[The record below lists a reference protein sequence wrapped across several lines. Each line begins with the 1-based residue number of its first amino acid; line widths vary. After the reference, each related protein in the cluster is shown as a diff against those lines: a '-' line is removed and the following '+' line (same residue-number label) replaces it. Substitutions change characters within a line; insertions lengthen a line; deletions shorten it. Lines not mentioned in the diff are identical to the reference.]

1 MGQVSFGTVLREARE
16 RKGYDVQSA
25 ARRLRIRPDILRAL
39 ENNDFSRL
47 PARGYT
53 RNMVNAYAKLVG
65 LNPADITRMY
75 LDDAYAYQVGRTR
88 GESDSPAHVSGRR
101 SVSRGDGRHD
111 GRGQGSQRSSRYGD
125 ERSGDGRR
133 SQRTQRGQRQGTQRM
148 PRREQQPQREYR
160 ESLASR
166 AARAE
171 NESRRSNHFG
181 GAVTTQFTNFY
192 SGSQNNTGRGMQA
205 RLPYVAVIVI
215 ILLLLVIIVALAFG
229 NRGAGST
236 QDVAKVPI
244 TGVTDTSA
252 DGTGVSQENSNN
264 SNSGNNSNDSE
275 SKASST
281 ETVPTSVKVEYKLAK
296 GQQANVVI
304 TQDGQA
310 TEQMLTG
317 PVDLTVDVS
326 GTWSLA
332 TWVSSGFT
340 VTMDGKE
347 VEFTSDA
354 TTGMPTATVNFKDY
368 LASWAKDHPDVK
380 VEGLDSSSTSSSN
393 TGSTSS
399 TTNSASSGVSSQSA
413 TGTGSS
419 VGSSTSSTGAGSVNT
434 SGTGSTITSGTGS
447 GTTGTQYSSSTY
459 SSY

>member
-111 GRGQGSQRSSRYGD
+111 GRRQGSQRSSRYSED
-125 ERSGDGRR
+125 RSGDGRR

-160 ESLASR
+160 ESLSSR

-192 SGSQNNTGRGMQA
+192 SGSQNNAGRGMQA

-264 SNSGNNSNDSE
+264 DNGNNSNDSE
-275 SKASST
+275 AKASST
-281 ETVPTSVKVEYKLAK
+281 ATVPTSVKVEYKLAK
-296 GQQANVVI
+296 GQQAYVII

-317 PVDLTVDVS
+317 PVDETVDVS

-413 TGTGSS
+413 NGTGSS
-419 VGSSTSSTGAGSVNT
+419 VGSSTSSTGTGSVNT
-434 SGTGSTITSGTGS
+434 SGTGSTTTSGTGS

>member
-111 GRGQGSQRSSRYGD
+111 GRGQGSQRSSRYAD
-125 ERSGDGRR
+125 ERTDGRR

-148 PRREQQPQREYR
+148 LRREQQPQREYR

-192 SGSQNNTGRGMQA
+192 SGSQNNVGRGMQA

-229 NRGAGST
+229 NRGAAST
-236 QDVAKVPI
+236 QEVAKVPI

-252 DGTGVSQENSNN
+252 DGSGVSQEYSDN
-264 SNSGNNSNDSE
+264 NSGNNNSDSDTK
-275 SKASST
+275 SSST
-281 ETVPTSVKVEYKLAK
+281 ATVPTSVKVEYKLAK
-296 GQQANVVI
+296 GQQAYVVI

-317 PVDLTVDVS
+317 PYDETVDVT
-326 GTWSLA
+326 GTWSLS

-380 VEGLDSSSTSSSN
+380 VEGLDSSSTSSST
-393 TGSTSS
+393 TGSTTSTNSTSNGTSAQSS
-399 TTNSASSGVSSQSA
+399 TGNGSSS
-413 TGTGSS
+413 TGST
-419 VGSSTSSTGAGSVNT
+419 TSSTG
-434 SGTGSTITSGTGS
+434 TGYSSTTGS
-447 GTTGTQYSSSTY
+447 GTSATGTQYSSSTY
-459 SSY
+459 SY

>member
-111 GRGQGSQRSSRYGD
+111 GRGQGSQRSSRYAD
-125 ERSGDGRR
+125 ERTDGRR

-192 SGSQNNTGRGMQA
+192 SGSQNNVGRGMQA

-229 NRGAGST
+229 NRGAAST
-236 QDVAKVPI
+236 QEVAKVPI

-252 DGTGVSQENSNN
+252 DGSGASQENSNN
-264 SNSGNNSNDSE
+264 SNSDNNNDSDTK
-275 SKASST
+275 SSST
-281 ETVPTSVKVEYKLAK
+281 ATVPTSVKVEYKLEK
-296 GQQANVVI
+296 GQQAYVVI

-317 PVDLTVDVS
+317 PYDETVDVT
-326 GTWSLA
+326 GTWSLS

-380 VEGLDSSSTSSSN
+380 VDGLDSSSTSSGS

-399 TTNSASSGVSSQSA
+399 SSNSTSSGISSQSA

-419 VGSSTSSTGAGSVNT
+419 VGSSTTST
-434 SGTGSTITSGTGS
+434 GTGSTSTGGTGS
-447 GTTGTQYSSSTY
+447 GTTGTQNSSSTY

>member
-111 GRGQGSQRSSRYGD
+111 GRGQGSQRSSRYD
-125 ERSGDGRR
+125 NERTDGRR

-192 SGSQNNTGRGMQA
+192 SGSQNNVGRGMQA

-229 NRGAGST
+229 NRGSAST
-236 QDVAKVPI
+236 QEVAKVPI

-252 DGTGVSQENSNN
+252 DGSGVSQDNSNN
-264 SNSGNNSNDSE
+264 NSDNNNDSDTK
-275 SKASST
+275 SSST
-281 ETVPTSVKVEYKLAK
+281 ATVPTSVKVEYKLAK
-296 GQQANVVI
+296 GQQAYVII

-310 TEQMLTG
+310 TGQMLTG
-317 PVDLTVDVS
+317 PFDETVDVT
-326 GTWSLA
+326 GTWSLS

-380 VEGLDSSSTSSSN
+380 VEGLDTSSTSSST
-393 TGSTSS
+393 TGSTASTNSTSNGTSAQSSTGNGSSSTGSTTSSTGTGYSS
-399 TTNSASSGVSSQSA
+399 TTGSGTSA
-413 TGTGSS
+413 TGTQS
-419 VGSSTSSTGAGSVNT
+419 
-434 SGTGSTITSGTGS
+434 
-447 GTTGTQYSSSTY
+447 SSSTY
-459 SSY
+459 SY

>member
-111 GRGQGSQRSSRYGD
+111 GRRQGSQRSSRYSED
-125 ERSGDGRR
+125 RSGDGRR

-192 SGSQNNTGRGMQA
+192 SGSQNNAGRGMQA

-264 SNSGNNSNDSE
+264 DNGNNSNDSE
-275 SKASST
+275 AKASST
-281 ETVPTSVKVEYKLAK
+281 ATVPTSVKVEYKLAK
-296 GQQANVVI
+296 GQQAYVII

-317 PVDLTVDVS
+317 PVDETVDVS

-413 TGTGSS
+413 NGTGSS
-419 VGSSTSSTGAGSVNT
+419 VGSSTSSTGTGSVNT
-434 SGTGSTITSGTGS
+434 SGTGSTTTSGTGS

>member
-111 GRGQGSQRSSRYGD
+111 GRGQGSQRSSRYSED
-125 ERSGDGRR
+125 RSGDGRR

-192 SGSQNNTGRGMQA
+192 SGSQNNAGRGMQA

-264 SNSGNNSNDSE
+264 DNGNNSNDSE
-275 SKASST
+275 AKASST
-281 ETVPTSVKVEYKLAK
+281 ATVPTSVKVEYKLAK
-296 GQQANVVI
+296 GQQAYVII

-317 PVDLTVDVS
+317 PVDETVDVS

-368 LASWAKDHPDVK
+368 LVSWAKDHPDVK

-413 TGTGSS
+413 NGTGSS
-419 VGSSTSSTGAGSVNT
+419 VGSSTSSTGTGSVNT
-434 SGTGSTITSGTGS
+434 SGTGSTTTSGTGS

>member
-111 GRGQGSQRSSRYGD
+111 GRGQGSQRSSRYTD
-125 ERSGDGRR
+125 ERTDGRH

-192 SGSQNNTGRGMQA
+192 SGSQNNVGRGMQA

-229 NRGAGST
+229 NRGAAST
-236 QDVAKVPI
+236 QEVAKVPI

-252 DGTGVSQENSNN
+252 DGSGVSQENSNN
-264 SNSGNNSNDSE
+264 SNSGNNNNDSDTK
-275 SKASST
+275 SSST
-281 ETVPTSVKVEYKLAK
+281 ATVPTSVKVEYKLEK
-296 GQQANVVI
+296 GQQAYVVI

-317 PVDLTVDVS
+317 PYDETVEVT

-380 VEGLDSSSTSSSN
+380 VEGLDTSSTSSST
-393 TGSTSS
+393 TGSTASTNSTSNGTSAQSS
-399 TTNSASSGVSSQSA
+399 TGNGSSS
-413 TGTGSS
+413 TGST
-419 VGSSTSSTGAGSVNT
+419 TSSTGTGYSST
-434 SGTGSTITSGTGS
+434 SGS
-447 GTTGTQYSSSTY
+447 GTSATGTQYSSSTY
-459 SSY
+459 SY

>member
-111 GRGQGSQRSSRYGD
+111 SRGQGSQRSSRYD
-125 ERSGDGRR
+125 NERTDGRR

-192 SGSQNNTGRGMQA
+192 SGSQNSVGRGMQA

-229 NRGAGST
+229 NRGAAST
-236 QDVAKVPI
+236 QEVAKVPI

-252 DGTGVSQENSNN
+252 DGSGVSQDNSNN
-264 SNSGNNSNDSE
+264 NSDNNNDSDTK
-275 SKASST
+275 SSST
-281 ETVPTSVKVEYKLAK
+281 ATVPTSVKVEYKLAK
-296 GQQANVVI
+296 GQQAYVII

-317 PVDLTVDVS
+317 PFDETVDVT
-326 GTWSLA
+326 GTWSLS

-380 VEGLDSSSTSSSN
+380 VEGLDTSSTSSST
-393 TGSTSS
+393 TGSTASTNSTSNGTSAQSSTGNGSSSTGSTTSSTGTGYSS
-399 TTNSASSGVSSQSA
+399 TTGSGTSA
-413 TGTGSS
+413 TGTQS
-419 VGSSTSSTGAGSVNT
+419 
-434 SGTGSTITSGTGS
+434 
-447 GTTGTQYSSSTY
+447 SSSTY
-459 SSY
+459 SY

>member
-111 GRGQGSQRSSRYGD
+111 GRGQGSQRSSRYD
-125 ERSGDGRR
+125 NERTDGRR

-192 SGSQNNTGRGMQA
+192 SGSQNNVGRGMQA

-229 NRGAGST
+229 NRGAAST
-236 QDVAKVPI
+236 QEVAKVPI

-252 DGTGVSQENSNN
+252 DGSGVSQDNSNN
-264 SNSGNNSNDSE
+264 NSDNNNNDSDTK
-275 SKASST
+275 SSST
-281 ETVPTSVKVEYKLAK
+281 ATVPTSVKVEYKLAK
-296 GQQANVVI
+296 GQQAYVII

-317 PVDLTVDVS
+317 PFDETVDVT
-326 GTWSLA
+326 GTWSLS
-332 TWVSSGFT
+332 TWVSSGFS

-380 VEGLDSSSTSSSN
+380 VEGLDTSSTSSST
-393 TGSTSS
+393 TGSTASTNSTSNGTAAQSSTGNGSSSTGSTTSSTGTGYSS
-399 TTNSASSGVSSQSA
+399 TTGSGTSA
-413 TGTGSS
+413 TGTQS
-419 VGSSTSSTGAGSVNT
+419 
-434 SGTGSTITSGTGS
+434 
-447 GTTGTQYSSSTY
+447 SSSTY
-459 SSY
+459 SY

>member
-125 ERSGDGRR
+125 ERTDGRR

-192 SGSQNNTGRGMQA
+192 SGSQNNVGRGMQA

-229 NRGAGST
+229 NRGAAST
-236 QDVAKVPI
+236 QEVAKVPI

-252 DGTGVSQENSNN
+252 DGSGVSQENSNN
-264 SNSGNNSNDSE
+264 SNSGNNNNDSDTK
-275 SKASST
+275 SSST
-281 ETVPTSVKVEYKLAK
+281 ATVPTSVKVEYKLAK
-296 GQQANVVI
+296 GQQAYVVI
-304 TQDGQA
+304 TQDGEA

-317 PVDLTVDVS
+317 PYDKTVDVT
-326 GTWSLA
+326 GTWSLS

-380 VEGLDSSSTSSSN
+380 VEGLDSSSTSSST
-393 TGSTSS
+393 TGSTTSTNSTSNGTSAQSS
-399 TTNSASSGVSSQSA
+399 TGNGSSS
-413 TGTGSS
+413 TGST
-419 VGSSTSSTGAGSVNT
+419 TSSTG
-434 SGTGSTITSGTGS
+434 TGYSSTTGS
-447 GTTGTQYSSSTY
+447 GTSATGTQYSSSTY
-459 SSY
+459 SY

>member
-111 GRGQGSQRSSRYGD
+111 GRGQGSQRSSRYAD
-125 ERSGDGRR
+125 ERTDSRR
-133 SQRTQRGQRQGTQRM
+133 SQRAQRGQRQGTQRM

-192 SGSQNNTGRGMQA
+192 SGSQNNVGRGMQA

-229 NRGAGST
+229 NRGAAST
-236 QDVAKVPI
+236 QEVAKVPI

-252 DGTGVSQENSNN
+252 DGSGVSQDNSNKN
-264 SNSGNNSNDSE
+264 SNSGDNGNDSE

-281 ETVPTSVKVEYKLAK
+281 TSVPTSVKVEYKLAK
-296 GQQANVVI
+296 GQQAYVVI

-317 PVDLTVDVS
+317 PVDQTVDVS
-326 GTWSLA
+326 GTWSLS

-340 VTMDGKE
+340 
-347 VEFTSDA
+347 
-354 TTGMPTATVNFKDY
+354 TGMLTATVNFKAY

-380 VEGLDSSSTSSSN
+380 VDGLDSSSTSSGS

-399 TTNSASSGVSSQSA
+399 SSNSTSSGISSQSA

-419 VGSSTSSTGAGSVNT
+419 VGSSTTST
-434 SGTGSTITSGTGS
+434 GTGSTSTGGTGS
-447 GTTGTQYSSSTY
+447 GTTGTQNSSSTY

>member
-111 GRGQGSQRSSRYGD
+111 GRGQGSQRSSRYAD
-125 ERSGDGRR
+125 ERCDSRR
-133 SQRTQRGQRQGTQRM
+133 SQRAQRGQRQGTQRM

-192 SGSQNNTGRGMQA
+192 SGSQNNVGRGMQA

-229 NRGAGST
+229 NRGAAST
-236 QDVAKVPI
+236 QEVAKVPI

-252 DGTGVSQENSNN
+252 DGSGVSQDNSNN
-264 SNSGNNSNDSE
+264 NSGNNNASDTKSSSE
-275 SKASST
+275 A
-281 ETVPTSVKVEYKLAK
+281 TVPTSVKVEYKLAK
-296 GQQANVVI
+296 GQQAYVVI

-317 PVDLTVDVS
+317 PVDETVEVT
-326 GTWSLA
+326 GTWSLS

-380 VEGLDSSSTSSSN
+380 VDGLDSSSTSSGS

-399 TTNSASSGVSSQSA
+399 SSNSTSSGISSQSA

-419 VGSSTSSTGAGSVNT
+419 VGSSTTST
-434 SGTGSTITSGTGS
+434 GTGSTSTGGTGS
-447 GTTGTQYSSSTY
+447 GTTGTQNSSSTY

>member
-111 GRGQGSQRSSRYGD
+111 GHGQGSQRSSRYD
-125 ERSGDGRR
+125 NERTDGRR

-148 PRREQQPQREYR
+148 SRREQQPQREYR

-192 SGSQNNTGRGMQA
+192 SGSQNNVGRGMQA

-229 NRGAGST
+229 NRGAAST
-236 QDVAKVPI
+236 QEVAKVPI

-252 DGTGVSQENSNN
+252 DGSGVSQENSNN
-264 SNSGNNSNDSE
+264 NSDNNNDSDTK
-275 SKASST
+275 SSST
-281 ETVPTSVKVEYKLAK
+281 ATVPTSVKVEYKLAK
-296 GQQANVVI
+296 GQQAYVVI

-317 PVDLTVDVS
+317 PVDETVDVT
-326 GTWSLA
+326 GTWSLS

-380 VEGLDSSSTSSSN
+380 VEGLDTSNTSSST
-393 TGSTSS
+393 TGSTASPNSPSNGTSAQSSTGNGSSSTGSTTSSMGTGYSS
-399 TTNSASSGVSSQSA
+399 TT
-413 TGTGSS
+413 
-419 VGSSTSSTGAGSVNT
+419 GAGT
-434 SGTGSTITSGTGS
+434 SA
-447 GTTGTQYSSSTY
+447 TGTQYSSSTY
-459 SSY
+459 SY

>member
-88 GESDSPAHVSGRR
+88 GESDSLAHVSGRR

-111 GRGQGSQRSSRYGD
+111 GRGQGSQRSSRYD
-125 ERSGDGRR
+125 NERTDGRR

-192 SGSQNNTGRGMQA
+192 SGSQNNVGRGMQA

-229 NRGAGST
+229 NRGAAST
-236 QDVAKVPI
+236 QEVAKVPI

-252 DGTGVSQENSNN
+252 DGSGVSQDNSNN
-264 SNSGNNSNDSE
+264 NSDNNNDSDTK
-275 SKASST
+275 SSST
-281 ETVPTSVKVEYKLAK
+281 ATVPTSVKVEYKLAK
-296 GQQANVVI
+296 GQQAYVII

-317 PVDLTVDVS
+317 PFDETVDVA
-326 GTWSLA
+326 GTWSLS

-380 VEGLDSSSTSSSN
+380 VEGLDTSSTSSST
-393 TGSTSS
+393 TGSTASTNSTSNGTSAQSSTGNGSSSTGSTTSSTGTGYSS
-399 TTNSASSGVSSQSA
+399 TTGSGTSA
-413 TGTGSS
+413 TGTQS
-419 VGSSTSSTGAGSVNT
+419 
-434 SGTGSTITSGTGS
+434 
-447 GTTGTQYSSSTY
+447 SSSTY
-459 SSY
+459 SY

>member
-88 GESDSPAHVSGRR
+88 SESDSPAHVSGRR

-111 GRGQGSQRSSRYGD
+111 GRGQGSQRSSRYAD
-125 ERSGDGRR
+125 ERTDSRR
-133 SQRTQRGQRQGTQRM
+133 SLRAQRGQRQGTQRM

-192 SGSQNNTGRGMQA
+192 SGSQNNVGRGMQA

-229 NRGAGST
+229 NRGAAST
-236 QDVAKVPI
+236 QEVAKVPI

-252 DGTGVSQENSNN
+252 DGSGVSQDNSNN
-264 SNSGNNSNDSE
+264 NSDNNDDSDTK
-275 SKASST
+275 SSST
-281 ETVPTSVKVEYKLAK
+281 ATVPTSVKVEYKLAK
-296 GQQANVVI
+296 GQQAYVVI

-317 PVDLTVDVS
+317 PYDETVEVT

-380 VEGLDSSSTSSSN
+380 VEGLDTSSTSSST
-393 TGSTSS
+393 TGSTASTNSTSNGTSAQSS
-399 TTNSASSGVSSQSA
+399 TGNGSSS
-413 TGTGSS
+413 TGST
-419 VGSSTSSTGAGSVNT
+419 TSSTGTGYSST
-434 SGTGSTITSGTGS
+434 SGS
-447 GTTGTQYSSSTY
+447 GTSATGTQYSSSTY
-459 SSY
+459 SY

>member
-111 GRGQGSQRSSRYGD
+111 GRGQGSQRSSRYAD
-125 ERSGDGRR
+125 ERTDSRR
-133 SQRTQRGQRQGTQRM
+133 SQRAQRGQRQGTQRM

-192 SGSQNNTGRGMQA
+192 SGSQNNVGRGMQA

-215 ILLLLVIIVALAFG
+215 DPAAARHH
-229 NRGAGST
+229 RGACLRESRSRFHAGGREGSHHRRHRYIGGW
-236 QDVAKVPI
+236 QR
-244 TGVTDTSA
+244 
-252 DGTGVSQENSNN
+252 
-264 SNSGNNSNDSE
+264 
-275 SKASST
+275 
-281 ETVPTSVKVEYKLAK
+281 
-296 GQQANVVI
+296 GQ
-304 TQDGQA
+304 
-310 TEQMLTG
+310 
-317 PVDLTVDVS
+317 S
-326 GTWSLA
+326 R
-332 TWVSSGFT
+332 
-340 VTMDGKE
+340 
-347 VEFTSDA
+347 
-354 TTGMPTATVNFKDY
+354 
-368 LASWAKDHPDVK
+368 
-380 VEGLDSSSTSSSN
+380 
-393 TGSTSS
+393 
-399 TTNSASSGVSSQSA
+399 
-413 TGTGSS
+413 
-419 VGSSTSSTGAGSVNT
+419 
-434 SGTGSTITSGTGS
+434 
-447 GTTGTQYSSSTY
+447 
-459 SSY
+459 

>member
-1 MGQVSFGTVLREARE
+1 MGQVSFGTGLREARE

-111 GRGQGSQRSSRYGD
+111 GRGQGSQRSSRYD
-125 ERSGDGRR
+125 NERTDGRR

-192 SGSQNNTGRGMQA
+192 SGSQNNVGRGMQA

-229 NRGAGST
+229 NRGAAST
-236 QDVAKVPI
+236 QEVAKVPI

-252 DGTGVSQENSNN
+252 DGSGVSQDNSNN
-264 SNSGNNSNDSE
+264 NSDNNNDSDTK
-275 SKASST
+275 SSST
-281 ETVPTSVKVEYKLAK
+281 ATVPTSVKVEYKLAK
-296 GQQANVVI
+296 GQQAYVII

-317 PVDLTVDVS
+317 PFDETVDVT
-326 GTWSLA
+326 GTWSLS

-380 VEGLDSSSTSSSN
+380 VEGLDTSSTSSST
-393 TGSTSS
+393 TGSTASTNSTSNGTSAQSS
-399 TTNSASSGVSSQSA
+399 TGNGSSSTGSTTSSTGTGYFSTTGSGTSA
-413 TGTGSS
+413 TGTQS
-419 VGSSTSSTGAGSVNT
+419 
-434 SGTGSTITSGTGS
+434 
-447 GTTGTQYSSSTY
+447 SSSTY
-459 SSY
+459 SY

>member
-111 GRGQGSQRSSRYGD
+111 GRGQGSQHSSCYSED
-125 ERSGDGRR
+125 RSGDGRR

-192 SGSQNNTGRGMQA
+192 SGSQNNAGRGMQA

-264 SNSGNNSNDSE
+264 DNGNNSNDSE
-275 SKASST
+275 AKASST
-281 ETVPTSVKVEYKLAK
+281 ATVPTSVKVEYKLAK
-296 GQQANVVI
+296 GQQAYVII

-317 PVDLTVDVS
+317 PVDETVDVS

-419 VGSSTSSTGAGSVNT
+419 VGSSTSSTGTGSVNT
-434 SGTGSTITSGTGS
+434 SGTGSTTTSGTGS

>member
-148 PRREQQPQREYR
+148 PRREQQPPREYR

-192 SGSQNNTGRGMQA
+192 SGSQNNAGRGMQT

-264 SNSGNNSNDSE
+264 DNGNNSNDSE
-275 SKASST
+275 AKASST
-281 ETVPTSVKVEYKLAK
+281 ATVPTSVKVEYKLAK
-296 GQQANVVI
+296 GQQAYAVI

-317 PVDLTVDVS
+317 PVDETVDVS

-419 VGSSTSSTGAGSVNT
+419 VGSSTTSTGTGST
-434 SGTGSTITSGTGS
+434 SISGTGSATTSGTGS

>member
-111 GRGQGSQRSSRYGD
+111 GRGQGSQRSSRYSED
-125 ERSGDGRR
+125 RSGDGRR

-192 SGSQNNTGRGMQA
+192 SGSQNNAGRGMQA

-264 SNSGNNSNDSE
+264 DNGNNSNDSE
-275 SKASST
+275 AKASST
-281 ETVPTSVKVEYKLAK
+281 ATVPTSVKVEYKLAK
-296 GQQANVVI
+296 GQQAYVII

-317 PVDLTVDVS
+317 PVDETVDVS

-332 TWVSSGFT
+332 TWVSSSFT

-413 TGTGSS
+413 NGTGSS
-419 VGSSTSSTGAGSVNT
+419 VGSSTSSTGTGSVNT
-434 SGTGSTITSGTGS
+434 SGTGSTTTSGTGS

>member
-1 MGQVSFGTVLREARE
+1 MAQVSFGTVLREARE

-25 ARRLRIRPDILRAL
+25 ARRLRIRPDILRAI

-88 GESDSPAHVSGRR
+88 GESESPARVSGRR
-101 SVSRGDGRHD
+101 SVSHHEARQASARQREGQRGTRDGE
-111 GRGQGSQRSSRYGD
+111 GQRSSR
-125 ERSGDGRR
+125 RSGQTSASSTRR
-133 SQRTQRGQRQGTQRM
+133 
-148 PRREQQPQREYR
+148 RRNSTPEREYR
-160 ESLASR
+160 EPLASR

-171 NESRRSNHFG
+171 NESRRGARIG

-192 SGSQNNTGRGMQA
+192 SGSQNMGRAGNQT
-205 RLPYVAVIVI
+205 RLPYVIIAAVILV
-215 ILLLLVIIVALAFG
+215 LLVIIIAMAFG
-229 NRGAGST
+229 NKGGTSS

-252 DGTGVSQENSNN
+252 DG
-264 SNSGNNSNDSE
+264 SGTSE
-275 SKASST
+275 SNANDNKDDSSSSSNVA
-281 ETVPTSVKVEYKLAK
+281 VPTSVQVEYKLAS
-296 GQQANVVI
+296 GQTAYVVI

-317 PVDLTVDVS
+317 PVDQKVDVS

-340 VTMDGKE
+340 VTMDGKQ
-347 VEFTSDA
+347 VEFANDA
-354 TTGMPTATVNFKDY
+354 STGMPTATVSFQDY
-368 LASWAKDHPDVK
+368 LTQWASDHPNVK
-380 VEGLDSSSTSSSN
+380 VDLSSTSNTSNSSTSTTQNSSSTATTS
-393 TGSTSS
+393 GST
-399 TTNSASSGVSSQSA
+399 T
-413 TGTGSS
+413 TGT
-419 VGSSTSSTGAGSVNT
+419 STSSTGQTGTTTN
-434 SGTGSTITSGTGS
+434 SGTNSATGSSTTSTGTG
-447 GTTGTQYSSSTY
+447 TTSSTGSTY
-459 SSY
+459 SSYQ

>member
-111 GRGQGSQRSSRYGD
+111 GRGQGSQRSSRYD
-125 ERSGDGRR
+125 NEHTDGRR

-192 SGSQNNTGRGMQA
+192 SGSQNNVGRGMQA

-229 NRGAGST
+229 NRGAAST
-236 QDVAKVPI
+236 QEVAKVPI

-252 DGTGVSQENSNN
+252 DGSGVSQDNSNN
-264 SNSGNNSNDSE
+264 NSDNNNDSDTK
-275 SKASST
+275 SSST
-281 ETVPTSVKVEYKLAK
+281 ATVPTSVKVEYKLAK
-296 GQQANVVI
+296 GQQAYVII

-317 PVDLTVDVS
+317 PFDETVDVT
-326 GTWSLA
+326 GTWSLS

-380 VEGLDSSSTSSSN
+380 VEGLDTSGTSSST
-393 TGSTSS
+393 TGSTASTNSTSNGTSAQSSTGNGSSSTGSTTSSTGTGYSS
-399 TTNSASSGVSSQSA
+399 TTGSGTSA
-413 TGTGSS
+413 TGTQS
-419 VGSSTSSTGAGSVNT
+419 
-434 SGTGSTITSGTGS
+434 
-447 GTTGTQYSSSTY
+447 SSSTY
-459 SSY
+459 SY

>member
-101 SVSRGDGRHD
+101 SVSRGDGRHE
-111 GRGQGSQRSSRYGD
+111 GRGQVSQRSSRYGE

-133 SQRTQRGQRQGTQRM
+133 SQRTQRAQRQGTQRM
-148 PRREQQPQREYR
+148 SRRDQQPQREYR

-229 NRGAGST
+229 NRGATSS

-264 SNSGNNSNDSE
+264 NTGNNGNDSE
-275 SKASST
+275 TKASST
-281 ETVPTSVKVEYKLAK
+281 ATVPTSVKVEYKLAK
-296 GQQANVVI
+296 GQQAYVVI

-317 PVDLTVDVS
+317 PKDETVDVT

-380 VEGLDSSSTSSSN
+380 VEGLDSSSTSSSG

-399 TTNSASSGVSSQSA
+399 TANSSSNGISAQSAS
-413 TGTGSS
+413 GTGSS
-419 VGSSTSSTGAGSVNT
+419 VGSSTTSTGTGSTST
-434 SGTGSTITSGTGS
+434 SGTGSTSTSTTGY

>member
-111 GRGQGSQRSSRYGD
+111 GRGQGSQRSLRYAD
-125 ERSGDGRR
+125 DRTDGRR

-192 SGSQNNTGRGMQA
+192 SGSQNNVGRGMQA

-229 NRGAGST
+229 NRGAAST
-236 QDVAKVPI
+236 QEVAKVPI

-252 DGTGVSQENSNN
+252 DGSGASQENSNN
-264 SNSGNNSNDSE
+264 SNSGNNNDSDTK
-275 SKASST
+275 SSST
-281 ETVPTSVKVEYKLAK
+281 ATVPTSVKVEYKLEK
-296 GQQANVVI
+296 GQQAYVVI

-317 PVDLTVDVS
+317 PYDETVDVT
-326 GTWSLA
+326 GTWSLS

-380 VEGLDSSSTSSSN
+380 VEGLDTSSTSSST
-393 TGSTSS
+393 TGSTASTNSTSNGTSAQSS
-399 TTNSASSGVSSQSA
+399 TGNGSSS
-413 TGTGSS
+413 TGST
-419 VGSSTSSTGAGSVNT
+419 TSSTGTGYSST
-434 SGTGSTITSGTGS
+434 SGS
-447 GTTGTQYSSSTY
+447 GTSATGTQYSSSTY
-459 SSY
+459 SY